1 MYHYQ
6 ITLES
11 GSEYAQTRGKISMTL
26 VGTLETVTIVFDEYV
41 YWKYLWKFKRFYLVI
56 KQYLNVIQL
65 KHVLFH

>member
-1 MYHYQ
+1 VYHYQ

-41 YWKYLWKFKRFYLVI
+41 Y
-56 KQYLNVIQL
+56 
-65 KHVLFH
+65 